1 VAVRKL
7 ADGKWQARWRD
18 ENGVQRAQRFRTR
31 AEAQDHLVTVQA
43 DKRRGL
49 TTRDAAMTV
58 AELADAWLNSA
69 MNLSSGSRMTYR
81 RDLDRYIFP
90 RFGSVQIGKVTALA
104 IEQWI
109 KGELDRLAPSSVHRH
124 YRTLRTMFGFAVKR
138 ELLIKNPC
146 AAVTAPRVPR
156 TDMRIF
162 TVEQIEAIADVIA
175 PRYRCFVLLA
185 AYGGLRLSELV
196 GLRRMDVNGNQVT
209 VAGQLLLVEGKWERT
224 AAKTIAGHR
233 TITVSTTVAEEL
245 AVHLDTYTGPEPDDL
260 VFTNQQGRPV
270 GPSFRQNVWAP
281 ACAKVGL
288 GSRTIKNHKPAFSGI
303 PRFHD
308 LRHTAASL
316 AIAAGAHPKTIQ
328 QRLGH
333 SSIVVTMD
341 RYGHLMAGVDQQL
354 ADDLDRMRR
363 QK

>member
-1 VAVRKL
+1 MSIEKTETGWR
-7 ADGKWQARWRD
+7 ARWREPD
-18 ENGVQRAQRFRTR
+18 GRERSKRFRLKT
-31 AEAQDHLVTVQA
+31 EAQNHLNAVRVDQ
-43 DKRRGL
+43 RRGL
-49 TTRDAAMTV
+49 VTSNARLTV
-58 AELADAWLNSA
+58 AELAQQWLDSA
-69 MNLSSGSRMTYR
+69 INLAAGTRTTYR
-81 RDLDRYIFP
+81 RDLNRYILP
-90 RFGSVQIGKVTALA
+90 RFGETQIGKVTPEA
-104 IEQWI
+104 IQRWI
-109 KGELDRLAPSSVHRH
+109 SEELDRLAPSSVHRH
-124 YRTLRTMFGFAVKR
+124 YRTMRTMFAFAIKR
-138 ELLIKNPC
+138 DLLIKNPC
-146 AAVTAPRVPR
+146 LAVTPPRVPR
-156 TDMRIF
+156 TDMNVLS
-162 TVEQIEAIADVIA
+162 VEQIEGIADAITA
-175 PRYRCFVLLA
+175 RYRCFVLLA
-185 AYGGLRLSELV
+185 AYGGLRFSELV
-196 GLRRMDVNGNQVT
+196 GLRRRDINADQVT
-209 VAGQLLLVEGKWERT
+209 VAGQLLLIDNVWERT
-224 AAKTIAGHR
+224 EAKTYSGHR
-233 TITVSTTVAEEL
+233 TITISATVADERAAHL
-245 AVHLDTYTGPEPDDL
+245 ATWTGPEPDAL
-260 VFTNQQGRPV
+260 VFTNQHGRPV

>member
-1 VAVRKL
+1 MAVNKL
-7 ADGKWQARWRD
+7 PDGKWQARWRD
-18 ENGVQRAQRFRTR
+18 ENGKQRAQRFRTR
-31 AEAQDHLVTVQA
+31 TEAQKHLEAMKV

-49 TTRDAAMTV
+49 VTGDARMTV
-58 AELADAWLNSA
+58 ADLADQWLHAA
-69 MNLSSGSRMTYR
+69 MNLAPGSRSTYR
-81 RDLDRYIFP
+81 RDLDRYILP
-90 RFGSVQIGKVTALA
+90 RFGAMQIGRVSAAA
-104 IEQWI
+104 IDQWMSE
-109 KGELDRLAPSSVHRH
+109 ELGHLAPSSVHRH
-124 YRTLRTMFGFAVKR
+124 YRTLRTMFGFAIKR
-138 ELLIKNPC
+138 ELLVKNPC
-146 AAVTAPRVPR
+146 NAVTAPRVPR
-156 TDMRIF
+156 KQMEVF
-162 TVEQIEAIADVIA
+162 TVEQIEAIADAIT

-185 AYGGLRLSELV
+185 AYGGLRFSELV
-196 GLRRMDVNGNQVT
+196 GLRRMDVNADQVT
-209 VAGQLLLVEGKWERT
+209 VAGQLLLIDNVWERT
-224 AAKTIAGHR
+224 EAKTYSGHR
-233 TITVSTTVAEEL
+233 TITISATVADEL
-245 AVHLDTYTGPEPDDL
+245 AAHFDTWTGPEPDAL
-260 VFTNQQGRPV
+260 VFTNQHGRPV